1 MIVYLNGNFV
11 EEEKAKISPFDHGFM
26 LGMGVFETLR
36 AYNGKIFALDKHL
49 KRMEKGASFLKI
61 PFPQNI
67 SGTLYLLLEKNKL
80 TDAYVRVTLS
90 RGEEKTFRQDPSS
103 PNIFA
108 YALPFTGYPE
118 RIYSQGVHLK
128 ILPVRIVKSLLHEI
142 KTTSNLENIYY
153 RLWLEEKGFDEGLFL
168 STQEEILE
176 GTASNIF
183 LLKNGKLFTPARNV
197 LFGITREIVID
208 LANEAGIEVREESLH
223 LSELFKAE
231 EVFLTSTLIEVAP
244 VTQVEGEK
252 IGSGVPGEVTLKLLA
267 KYREKVGH
275 FLDKRRT

>member
-11 EEEKAKISPFDHGFM
+11 EEERAKISPFDHGFL

-36 AYNGKIFALDKHL
+36 AYNGKIFALDRHL
-49 KRMEKGASFLKI
+49 ERMEKGASFLKI
-61 PFPQNI
+61 PFPKNI
-67 SGTLYLLLEKNKL
+67 SRILYLLLEKNNL
-80 TDAYVRVTLS
+80 RDAYVRVTLS
-90 RGEEKTFRQDPSS
+90 RGEEKTFRQKPSS

-108 YALPFTGYPE
+108 FALPFAGYPE
-118 RIYSQGVHLK
+118 RIYSKGVHLK
-128 ILPVRIVKSLLHEI
+128 ILPVRRGESPFHEI

-168 STQEEILE
+168 STEEEILE

-183 LLKNGKLFTPARNV
+183 LLKDGKLFTPARNV
-197 LFGITREIVID
+197 LPGITRETVIN

-223 LSELFKAE
+223 LSELFKAD

-244 VTQVEGEK
+244 VTQVEGRK
-252 IGSGVPGEVTLKLLA
+252 IGSGVPGETTLKLLS
-267 KYREKVGH
+267 KYRERVGH
-275 FLDKRRT
+275 SSGKRRT